1 MLSNIS
7 AALIYWGISASFF
20 AWGNNWGT
28 AILAAYALGSLLPCE
43 SSEAGGGIH
52 TNFLIILEFAL
63 MILVAAIGA
72 VAIGF
77 VVTPRELFGI
87 HLGIVSCIVVLAI
100 HAIIVLRPE

>member
-7 AALIYWGISASFF
+7 AALIYVGISASFF

-28 AILAAYALGSLLPCE
+28 VILAAYALGSLLPGE
-43 SSEAGGGIH
+43 SWVAGGGIH
-52 TNFLIILEFAL
+52 SNFLIIFEFAL
-63 MILVAAIGA
+63 MILTAVFGA

-100 HAIIVLRPE
+100 HAIYVLRPE